1 MPSSQ
6 APLPIAVA
14 GDGRSIGVL
23 PRMANRHG
31 LVTGATGTGKTVTLR
46 VLAEQFSNAGIP
58 VLLADIKGDLS
69 GLALPGTPEPRITE
83 RAAQLGLDGFTF
95 AGVPVVF
102 WDPFGETG
110 HPVRTTISEIGP
122 LLLARIL
129 DLNETQTGVL
139 TAVFAIA
146 DDAGLLLL
154 DLKDLRA
161 VLAHVTDHA
170 AEYRAR
176 YGTLATSS
184 LGAIQRTLLTLEQ
197 EGGEVLFGE
206 PALRID
212 DLMRLTPDGR
222 GTVGILSAE
231 RLMKAPRLYSTL
243 LLYIL
248 SELYETLPEVGD
260 LDRPRV
266 VIVFEEAHLLFDG
279 ASKVLLERIE
289 QVVRLIRSKGVG
301 VYFVTQN
308 PLDIPETVLGQ
319 LGNRVQHAL
328 RAYTPKDQRAVRAAA
343 ETFRP
348 NPGLDVQSAIT
359 ELGVGEA
366 LISVLDAAGTPTMVE
381 RTRVLPP
388 RSRLAPLSAEERMA
402 VNRASPVAGVYD
414 TMIDRESAHEALAA
428 RVPEAAPDAPEPEPK
443 TAPRPSPAPPIAR
456 KRRPAG
462 STDPTEVIGTFAQS
476 AARGIGSQLGRQL
489 IRGLLGSLGGRR

>member
-6 APLPIAVA
+6 EPLPIAVA

-95 AGVPVVF
+95 ASVPVVF

-348 NPGLDVQSAIT
+348 NPTLDVQSAIT

-366 LISVLDAAGTPTMVE
+366 LVSVLDAAGTPTMVE

-388 RSRLAPLSAEERMA
+388 RSRLAPLSAEERAA

-428 RVPEAAPDAPEPEPK
+428 RVPAAAPVAPEPEPR
-443 TAPRPSPAPPIAR
+443 TAPRPAPAPPTTR
-456 KRRPAG
+456 KRPSAG
-462 STDPTEVIGTFAQS
+462 SPDPTEVIGTFAQS

>member
-6 APLPIAVA
+6 APLPIAIA

-23 PRMANRHG
+23 PRMVNRHG

-102 WDPFGETG
+102 WDAFGETG

-129 DLNETQTGVL
+129 SLNETQTGVL

-161 VLAHVTDHA
+161 VLAHVTEHA

-184 LGAIQRTLLTLEQ
+184 LGAIQRNLLTLEQ

-222 GTVGILSAE
+222 GTVSILSAE
-231 RLMKAPRLYSTL
+231 RLMKAPRLYATL
-243 LLYIL
+243 LLYII

-266 VIVFEEAHLLFDG
+266 VVVFEEAHLLFDG

-348 NPGLDVQSAIT
+348 NPGLDVLSAIT

-366 LISVLDAAGTPTMVE
+366 LVSVLDAAGTPTPVE

-388 RSRLAPLSAEERMA
+388 RSRLAPLSAEERAA
-402 VNRASPVAGVYD
+402 VNRASPVAGVYE
-414 TMIDRESAHEALAA
+414 TVIDRESAHEALAA
-428 RVPEAAPDAPEPEPK
+428 RIPEASPAAPEPAPGP
-443 TAPRPSPAPPIAR
+443 APRSSPATSTSR
-456 KRRPAG
+456 KRRPAPG
-462 STDPTEVIGTFAQS
+462 TDPTEVIGTFAES

>member
-6 APLPIAVA
+6 EPLPIAVA

-212 DLMRLTPDGR
+212 DLMRLTADGR

-348 NPGLDVQSAIT
+348 NPTLDVQSAIT

-366 LISVLDAAGTPTMVE
+366 LVSVLDAAGTPTMVE

-388 RSRLAPLSAEERMA
+388 RSRLAPLSAEERAA

-428 RVPEAAPDAPEPEPK
+428 RVPAAAPVAPEPEPR
-443 TAPRPSPAPPIAR
+443 TAPRPAPAPPTTR
-456 KRRPAG
+456 KRPSAG
-462 STDPTEVIGTFAQS
+462 SPDPTEVIGTFAQS

>member
-1 MPSSQ
+1 MPSPQ
-6 APLPIAVA
+6 VPLPLAVT

-58 VLLADIKGDLS
+58 VLIADIKGDLS
-69 GLALPGTPEPRITE
+69 GLAFPGSPEPRITE
-83 RAAQLGLDGFTF
+83 RAAALGLVDFTF

-102 WDPFGETG
+102 WDAFGEHG
-110 HPVRTTISEIGP
+110 HPVRTTVSEIGP

-129 DLNETQTGVL
+129 ALNETQTGVL

-154 DLKDLRA
+154 DLKDLRS
-161 VLAHVTDHA
+161 VLAHVTEHA

-184 LGAIQRTLLTLEQ
+184 LGAIQRSLLALEQ

-212 DLMRLTPDGR
+212 DLMRVTPDGR
-222 GTVGILSAE
+222 GTVSVLSAE

-260 LDRPRV
+260 LERPRLV
-266 VIVFEEAHLLFDG
+266 VVFEEAHLLFDDAPG
-279 ASKVLLERIE
+279 VLLERIE

-301 VYFVTQN
+301 VWFVTQN

-343 ETFRP
+343 ETFRS
-348 NPGLDVQSAIT
+348 NPALDVVSAIT

-366 LISVLDAAGTPTMVE
+366 LVSVLDAVGTPTPVE
-381 RTRVLPP
+381 RARVLPP
-388 RSRLAPLSAEERMA
+388 KSRLAPLSPEERDA
-402 VNRASPVAGVYD
+402 VIRASPVAGVYEAVC
-414 TMIDRESAHEALAA
+414 DRASAYEVLAA
-428 RVPEAAPDAPEPEPK
+428 RVPAPAPEPAPK
-443 TAPRPSPAPPIAR
+443 PSPRPPQPPPTSG
-456 KRRPAG
+456 RRRTAAG
-462 STDPTEVIGTFAQS
+462 RDPSEVIGTFAES

-489 IRGLLGSLGGRR
+489 VRGLLGSLGGRR

>member
-348 NPGLDVQSAIT
+348 NPSLDVQSAIT

-443 TAPRPSPAPPIAR
+443 TAPRPSPAPPTSR
-456 KRRPAG
+456 KRRSAG
-462 STDPTEVIGTFAQS
+462 STDPTEVIGSFAQS

>member
-6 APLPIAVA
+6 EPLPIAVA

-348 NPGLDVQSAIT
+348 NPTLDVQSAIT

-366 LISVLDAAGTPTMVE
+366 LVSVLDAAGTPTMVE

-388 RSRLAPLSAEERMA
+388 RSRLAPLSAEERAA

-428 RVPEAAPDAPEPEPK
+428 RVPAAAPVAPEPEPR
-443 TAPRPSPAPPIAR
+443 TAPRPAPAPPTTR
-456 KRRPAG
+456 KRPSAG
-462 STDPTEVIGTFAQS
+462 SPDPTEVIGTFAQS

>member
-1 MPSSQ
+1 M
-6 APLPIAVA
+6 V
-14 GDGRSIGVL
+14 
-23 PRMANRHG
+23 NRHG

-102 WDPFGETG
+102 WDAFGETG

-129 DLNETQTGVL
+129 SLNETQTGVL

-161 VLAHVTDHA
+161 VLAHVTEHA

-184 LGAIQRTLLTLEQ
+184 LGAIQRNLLTLEQ

-222 GTVGILSAE
+222 GTVSILSAE
-231 RLMKAPRLYSTL
+231 RLMKAPRLYATL
-243 LLYIL
+243 LLYII

-266 VIVFEEAHLLFDG
+266 VVVFEEAHLLFDG

-348 NPGLDVQSAIT
+348 NPGLDVLSAIT

-366 LISVLDAAGTPTMVE
+366 LVSVLDAAGTPTPVE

-388 RSRLAPLSAEERMA
+388 RSRLAPLSAEERAA
-402 VNRASPVAGVYD
+402 VNRASPVAGVYE
-414 TMIDRESAHEALAA
+414 TVIDRESAHEALAA
-428 RVPEAAPDAPEPEPK
+428 RIPEASPAAPEPAPGP
-443 TAPRPSPAPPIAR
+443 APRSSPAPSTSR
-456 KRRPAG
+456 KRRPAPG
-462 STDPTEVIGTFAQS
+462 TDPTEVIGTFAES